1 MDELTEVRQLRTGVQ
16 TPDRARLAPGRTLL
30 LDAVRAGERRRRVWA
45 RPQLAIVGV
54 VATVTAVAV
63 TASLLVGGDRT
74 REQGSPAAPTDA
86 DLSGMSAAELL
97 ERAAKAVEGQPTVP
111 EPRAKQWI
119 YTKSTLEAPD
129 EEEVQVVGTA
139 PFAQEVWTRYD
150 GGATAHGW
158 RSTKDGDIKLRITET
173 KPGSPAEGDDRS
185 PQELYRFL
193 TTLPSDGGRAL
204 EAIRE
209 EDAIPAEEGSTQAEQ
224 DAVEISALLDA
235 DIKPSKGLVSLYR
248 ALATLPDLSLVDHL
262 VKDATGR
269 QVIALGEGTT
279 ADRYWLIDP
288 ETYDVLGTQHIRGG
302 KVIGGNSLISR
313 AVVDKAGERD

>member
-1 MDELTEVRQLRTGVQ
+1 MSGPPPRAQAQWGDDAEVVTQSLEQPELF
-16 TPDRARLAPGRTLL
+16 ARLY
-30 LDAVRAGERRRRVWA
+30 
-45 RPQLAIVGV
+45 
-54 VATVTAVAV
+54 
-63 TASLLVGGDRT
+63 DR
-74 REQGSPAAPTDA
+74 
-86 DLSGMSAAELL
+86 
-97 ERAAKAVEGQPTVP
+97 
-111 EPRAKQWI
+111 
-119 YTKSTLEAPD
+119 YAPD
-129 EEEVQVVGTA
+129 IHRYVARRLGDGMADDITA
-139 PFAQEVWTRYD
+139 DTFLTAFRIRGRYAQEIWTRYD

-193 TTLPSDGGRAL
+193 TTLPSEGGRAL

-209 EDAIPAEEGSTQAEQ
+209 EDAIPAEEGSTRAEQ

-235 DIKPSKGLVSLYR
+235 DLKPSKGLAGLYR

-269 QVIALGEGTT
+269 RVVALSEGTA